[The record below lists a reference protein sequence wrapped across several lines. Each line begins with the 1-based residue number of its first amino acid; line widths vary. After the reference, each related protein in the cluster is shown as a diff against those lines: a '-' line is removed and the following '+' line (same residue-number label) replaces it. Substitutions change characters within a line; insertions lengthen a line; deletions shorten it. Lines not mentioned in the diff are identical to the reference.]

1 MENFIQTYSI
11 VKKYFKHE
19 HGSYWCGYVSMKL
32 EPYYEKLAML
42 DANNPS
48 LVYETI
54 LHDYN
59 GLISEDQHFLPRLS

>member
-1 MENFIQTYSI
+1 MENFIQTYAI

-19 HGSYWCGYVSMKL
+19 HSAWWCGHVSMKL

-42 DANNPS
+42 EANNPS
-48 LVYETI
+48 LVYGTI

-59 GLISEDQHFLPRLS
+59 GLQSEDEHFLPRLS